1 MRQVC
6 DLAHEVFYS
15 NATLIEISGPLFIC
29 GKKMKS
35 YNWILKKIFSSG
47 DIHGQYYD
55 LLRLF
60 ECGGYPPESRYLFL
74 GDYVDRG
81 RQSLETI
88 LLLFCLKIK
97 YPQHIF
103 LLRGNHETSSVSRV
117 YGFYDECKNRLSLKA
132 WKRFCDVF
140 NVMPVSALINDKILC
155 MHGGLAYDLKN
166 VHDINNI
173 QRPTEVP
180 DSGKNKSIY
189 HSKKMLIIKKFLF

>member
-1 MRQVC
+1 
-6 DLAHEVFYS
+6 
-15 NATLIEISGPLFIC
+15 
-29 GKKMKS
+29 
-35 YNWILKKIFSSG
+35 
-47 DIHGQYYD
+47 
-55 LLRLF
+55 
-60 ECGGYPPESRYLFL
+60 
-74 GDYVDRG
+74 VDRG